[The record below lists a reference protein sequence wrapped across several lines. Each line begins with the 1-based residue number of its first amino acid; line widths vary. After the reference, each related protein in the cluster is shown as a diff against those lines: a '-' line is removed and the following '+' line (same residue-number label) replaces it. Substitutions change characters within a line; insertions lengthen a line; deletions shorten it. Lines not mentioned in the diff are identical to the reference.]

1 MTSWSRNNRYLLSA
15 SHDSTAIVWDLSYL
29 TPLLPTHT
37 PIHARSGPSS
47 SRKQTLRFESP
58 LSNAQFHPR
67 NSRIIL
73 ATLVGEVALVDLRKG
88 GGKWTLKHD
97 LEEEDMEVD
106 QEDKPVKKA

>member
-29 TPLLPTHT
+29 TPLLPAQT
-37 PIHARSGPSS
+37 PIHAQSGPSS
-47 SRKQTLRFESP
+47 SRQQTLRFDSP

-67 NSRIIL
+67 NSQIIL